1 MQEPLDDLGQA
12 ISDGR
17 DAATYLWQVP
27 DDEGT
32 RARVAEL
39 LRLIERESAR
49 AGRRE
54 MPQICKE
61 LLTAVGA
68 SSSPQQ
74 IDILQDGFD
83 RLYKLWSAAKSGL
96 GVPTIPAAGRRTAR

>member
-1 MQEPLDDLGQA
+1 MHEPQDDLGQA
-12 ISDGR
+12 ISEGK

-27 DDEGT
+27 DDETT
-32 RARVAEL
+32 RTRVGEL
-39 LRLIERESAR
+39 LTFIERESAR

-61 LLTAVGA
+61 LLTAVRA

-96 GVPTIPAAGRRTAR
+96 GVPSIPTTGRRGR